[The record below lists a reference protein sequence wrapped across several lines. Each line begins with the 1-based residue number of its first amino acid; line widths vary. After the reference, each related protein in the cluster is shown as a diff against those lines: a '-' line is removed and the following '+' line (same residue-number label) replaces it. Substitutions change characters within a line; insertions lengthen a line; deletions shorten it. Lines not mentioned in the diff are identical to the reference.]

1 MSYSY
6 EYPRP
11 AVTADAVIFKVAD
24 YDRLNVLL
32 IKRQNDPYKDQ
43 WALPGGFID
52 QNETLEQ
59 CVEREVKEETGI
71 SGIKFYQLEAFS
83 QPERDPRHR
92 TITIAFWGFC
102 KDESDMAA
110 GSDATTAKWFEI
122 NEVPDLAFD
131 HEKILKKALVRALAI
146 MAQ

>member
-1 MSYSY
+1 MSYTY

-11 AVTADAVIFKVAD
+11 AVTADAVIFRVID
-24 YDRLNVLL
+24 YDKLAVLL
-32 IKRQNDPYKDQ
+32 IQRQNEPFKGH

-52 QNETLEQ
+52 ENETLEQ

-71 SGIKFYQLEAFS
+71 TGVKFYQLEAFS
-83 QPERDPRHR
+83 NPDRDPRQR
-92 TITIAFWGFC
+92 TITVAFWGFC
-102 KDESDMAA
+102 HKNPALSS
-110 GSDATTAKWFEI
+110 GSDAAVAKWVEI

-131 HEKILKKALVRALAI
+131 HDQILKKALVRALAI